1 MGILGVLISMN
12 IKPVAKRISS
22 LPRPY
27 LDILACI
34 SEGMSNYQIAS
45 KLGYKNTHSVATL
58 IHEIYKRIG
67 LADVFSRTEKRHLAG
82 EAFKI
87 SNADLAKI
95 TLSLDGDDITD
106 IVTYSLR
113 RADRVRSVLG
123 QGYEIDSIEVVF
135 RKRND

>member
-1 MGILGVLISMN
+1 
-12 IKPVAKRISS
+12 
-22 LPRPY
+22 
-27 LDILACI
+27 
-34 SEGMSNYQIAS
+34 MSNHQIAS
-45 KLGYKNTHSVATL
+45 KLGYKNTRSVATL
-58 IHEIYKRIG
+58 IYEINKRIG
-67 LADVFSRTEKRHLAG
+67 LMGVFSRIEKIQLAG

-95 TLSLDGDDITD
+95 TLLLNGNDITD

>member
-1 MGILGVLISMN
+1 MN

-34 SEGMSNYQIAS
+34 SKGMSNHQIAS
-45 KLGYKNTHSVATL
+45 KLGYKSTHSVATL

-67 LADVFSRTEKRHLAG
+67 LADVFSRTEKRQLAG
-82 EAFKI
+82 DAFKM
-87 SNADLAKI
+87 SNTDLAKI
-95 TLSLDGDDITD
+95 TLSLNADDITD

-113 RADRVRSVLG
+113 RAGRVRSVLG

>member
-1 MGILGVLISMN
+1 MN

-45 KLGYKNTHSVATL
+45 KLGYKSTHSVATL

-67 LADVFSRTEKRHLAG
+67 LADVFSRTEKRQLAG
-82 EAFKI
+82 EAFKM
-87 SNADLAKI
+87 SNTDLAKI
-95 TLSLDGDDITD
+95 TLSLNADDITD

-113 RADRVRSVLG
+113 RAGRVRSVLG
-123 QGYEIDSIEVVF
+123 RGYEIDSIEVVF

>member
-1 MGILGVLISMN
+1 MAYWGLISMN
-12 IKPVAKRISS
+12 IKPVAKCISS
-22 LPRPY
+22 LPPPY

-34 SEGMSNYQIAS
+34 SEGMSNHQIAS
-45 KLGYKNTHSVATL
+45 KLGYKNTRSVATL
-58 IHEIYKRIG
+58 IYEINKRIG
-67 LADVFSRTEKRHLAG
+67 LMGVFSRIEKIQLAG

-95 TLSLDGDDITD
+95 TLLLNGNDITD